1 MSLAE
6 RIRKAREKAGMTLDQ
21 LARTAGIS
29 KTYVWELEQD
39 TEGSRKPSAELLLK
53 IANALSITLADLMG
67 LPSVKTDNRTVEISE
82 SLREF
87 VERMRRLKIEL
98 SDVEIRDLATTR
110 FRGGQPKTADDWHD
124 LYRVLRRSVSEE

>member
-21 LARTAGIS
+21 LARAAGVS

-39 TEGSRKPSAELLLK
+39 TEGAKKPSAELLLK
-53 IANALSITLADLMG
+53 IANALSITLAELMG
-67 LPSVKTDNRTVEISE
+67 LPSVKADNRTVEISE

-98 SDVEIRDLATTR
+98 TETEIRDLATTR
-110 FRGGQPKTADDWHD
+110 FRGGQPKSADDWHD
-124 LYRVLRRSVSEE
+124 LYRVLKRAVPNE